1 MTSILTNTGAT
12 FTVDQL
18 RAITSART
26 DRQQEVATGLRVK
39 TAADNSAYW
48 SIATMMRSD
57 NRALAAAEDGLG
69 IGAAA
74 VDVAYTGMTTAIEMV
89 EEIKKKLVTA
99 HEAGTNFGKI
109 NGEITEI
116 KNELRTIAEGA
127 SFNGENWLVR
137 RSAADDVGRQI
148 VGSFGRDSEGNVAVQ
163 TLVYSMWNANGTNH
177 LIDEDSNAG
186 ILTNAAY
193 AADAGASTDW
203 VLLNG
208 RNQTLHTEIML
219 DATTTPDQVAEM
231 LSVTDRMLMAMTD
244 ASADLGSLISR
255 IDMQQGFVAEL
266 QQTLDRG
273 VGRLVDANMDTAA
286 SKLRAVDVQQGL
298 ANSALSIANAAPRT
312 LLSLLTN

>member
-1 MTSILTNTGAT
+1 MTSILTNAGAT

-26 DRQQEVATGLRVK
+26 DRQQEIATGLRVQ

-74 VDVAYTGMTTAIEMV
+74 VDTAYTGMTTAISVV

-99 HEAGTNFGKI
+99 HEAGTDFGKI
-109 NGEITEI
+109 NDEITEL

-127 SFNGENWLVR
+127 AFNGENWLVR

-148 VGSFGRDSEGNVAVQ
+148 VGSFGRDAQGNVAVQ
-163 TLVYSMWNANGTNH
+163 TLTYSMWNGNGTNH

-193 AADAGASTDW
+193 ASDVGAGTDW

-208 RNQTLHTEIML
+208 SNQTLHTEIRL
-219 DATTTPDQVAEM
+219 DASTTTDQVREM
-231 LSVTDRMLMAMTD
+231 LSVTDGMLVAMTD
-244 ASADLGSLISR
+244 ASADLGSLVSR
-255 IDMQQGFVAEL
+255 IEMQQGFVAEL

-273 VGRLVDANMDTAA
+273 VGRLVDADMNAAA
-286 SKLRAVDVQQGL
+286 SRLRAVDVQQSL
-298 ANSALSIANAAPRT
+298 ANGALSIANATPLN
-312 LLSLLTN
+312 LLPLLKG